1 MLPWQIRERERER
14 ARAGGLKPDALDPRP
29 MDDTNKEKE
38 QYIHAPQSQHHVHLH
53 QQLQQQ
59 LRRQV
64 ETRTTGWGEF
74 PGYNTV

>member
-1 MLPWQIRERERER
+1 
-14 ARAGGLKPDALDPRP
+14 